1 MKFRIILFFI
11 LFILS
16 LDKSFSYSY
25 LDFSFEWKDFNV
37 IMYDKQN
44 KDYKLKVAVSDKSK
58 SLWDIAMEN
67 NSITWIN
74 WVFFCPSDYRECWK
88 NSHTINER
96 YIKWEKKW
104 FYNTSWDR
112 VVFAWDEALNTFL
125 YQSEQINQDRESDIY
140 YGLANFPLLLQ
151 DGKIKTELYR
161 DKWLIDN
168 KMKLKIT
175 RNFICSDKED
185 KYIYFWFV
193 SDSSIDDLALAL
205 LRFWC
210 YNAIN
215 LDAGYSSAFLYNWS
229 YIKWP
234 GREVLDWIFVEAIW
248 LDTKSLDK
256 EAKSILKLI
265 LKYLDKNDL
274 SSQIKYLEKLSKKFD
289 KSIDN
294 IYYKNTKSFKSYDYK
309 LWVFYWKKTEFSSK
323 RDQEKIYLLNRL
335 YLYLNTLIKKL
346 IYIEKISNIDFLDS
360 MDLDISVNFKTIK
373 NDIWEK

>member
-1 MKFRIILFFI
+1 MKIKILLFFI

-16 LDKSFSYSY
+16 LDKAFSYSY
-25 LDFSFEWKDFNV
+25 MDFSFEWKDFQI

-44 KDYKLKVAVSDKSK
+44 KDYKLNVAVSDKSK

-88 NSHTINER
+88 SSHTINER
-96 YIKWEKKW
+96 YVKWEKKW
-104 FYNTSWDR
+104 FYDTSWDR

-125 YQSEQINQDRESDIY
+125 YQSDQINQDRESDIY
-140 YGLANFPLLLQ
+140 YGLANFPLLVQ

-175 RNFICSDKED
+175 RNFICSDRED
-185 KYIYFWFV
+185 KHIYFWFV

-248 LDTKSLDK
+248 LDTNSLDK
-256 EAKSILKLI
+256 EAKSMLKLI

-289 KSIDN
+289 KSIDK
-294 IYYKNTKSFKSYDYK
+294 IYDKNTKTFKSYDYK
-309 LWVFYWKKTEFSSK
+309 WWAFSWKKTEFSSK
-323 RDQEKIYLLNRL
+323 REQEKIYLLNRL
-335 YLYLNTLIKKL
+335 HLYLNTLIKKL
-346 IYIEKISNIDFLDS
+346 IYIEKLSNIDFLDS